1 MSLNRLQLPAWVLA
15 DLFKN
20 SMLLAEKTNE
30 VATEDEPS
38 MEHSSNYR
46 FLGNNQKKI
55 SLILTSPENIFLSDH
70 QLVFL
75 TKMLQ
80 AVKMTLADVA
90 ILNHH
95 NNPIDIS
102 TLKAQLHPGII
113 ILFGLE
119 PRQINLPFNSP
130 AFKIQE
136 YDDCTYLYTPPLEE
150 LNRDSEQGKILKSKL
165 WVCLRKLFEI

>member
-1 MSLNRLQLPAWVLA
+1 MQLPASVIA

-20 SMLLAEKTNE
+20 SMLLADRT
-30 VATEDEPS
+30 VAVDTEEDPTEGDFS
-38 MEHSSNYR
+38 AYK

-55 SLILTSPENIFLSDH
+55 SLILSSSENSFISDH
-70 QLVFL
+70 HLVFL
-75 TKMLQ
+75 TKMLH
-80 AVKMTLADVA
+80 AINTTLADVA

-95 NNPIDIS
+95 RHSIDI
-102 TLKAQLHPGII
+102 TKLKEQLHPKII

-136 YDDCTYLYTPPLEE
+136 YDDCTYLYAPPLEE
-150 LNRDSEQGKILKSKL
+150 LNRDSESGKLLKSKL
-165 WVCLRKLFEI
+165 WVCLRKLFEL